1 MIMGESNLMMGLTL
15 VLVIS
20 LANSSCTTKF
30 LILLAELYCSVILRR
45 RNTTTATTTS
55 TTVNN
60 HHPQPSSLT
69 NLGVLSAPR
78 NLLYPTL
85 AGNVAGAGEL
95 AGDIEKQQNL
105 EVISDGYDR
114 KSISGRKDELGLF
127 YISNPVFDDG
137 ENGRRKMGATPFETP
152 ETSPS
157 RLETEGD
164 DEEEEEIMS
173 VTPPLTPMKK
183 LPAAVVDGGGVSS
196 TSSSGTPCTSS
207 FSW

>member
-1 MIMGESNLMMGLTL
+1 MGESNLMMGLTL
-15 VLVIS
+15 VLVIC
-20 LANSSCTTKF
+20 LAIVLALV
-30 LILLAELYCSVILRR
+30 LILLAELYCSIILRR
-45 RNTTTATTTS
+45 RNTATTTTTT

-85 AGNVAGAGEL
+85 AGNVAGAGETGGEL
-95 AGDIEKQQNL
+95 TGDIEKQQKL
-105 EVISDGYDR
+105 EIIADGYDR

-164 DEEEEEIMS
+164 DEEEEIMS

>member
-1 MIMGESNLMMGLTL
+1 MIERLYAGLVT
-15 VLVIS
+15 VRKSDWTRQNTIRANFD
-20 LANSSCTTKF
+20 LAKYRTETGPKG
-30 LILLAELYCSVILRR
+30 SVHVR
-45 RNTTTATTTS
+45 
-55 TTVNN
+55 
-60 HHPQPSSLT
+60 
-69 NLGVLSAPR
+69 
-78 NLLYPTL
+78 
-85 AGNVAGAGEL
+85 
-95 AGDIEKQQNL
+95 QNL

-127 YISNPVFDDG
+127 YISNPVFDGG

-157 RLETEGD
+157 RLDTEGDDD

-173 VTPPLTPMKK
+173 VSPPLTPMKK

>member
-1 MIMGESNLMMGLTL
+1 
-15 VLVIS
+15 
-20 LANSSCTTKF
+20 
-30 LILLAELYCSVILRR
+30 
-45 RNTTTATTTS
+45 
-55 TTVNN
+55 
-60 HHPQPSSLT
+60 
-69 NLGVLSAPR
+69 
-78 NLLYPTL
+78 
-85 AGNVAGAGEL
+85 
-95 AGDIEKQQNL
+95 
-105 EVISDGYDR
+105 GYDR

-127 YISNPVFDDG
+127 YISNPVFEDG

-164 DEEEEEIMS
+164 DDDEIMS